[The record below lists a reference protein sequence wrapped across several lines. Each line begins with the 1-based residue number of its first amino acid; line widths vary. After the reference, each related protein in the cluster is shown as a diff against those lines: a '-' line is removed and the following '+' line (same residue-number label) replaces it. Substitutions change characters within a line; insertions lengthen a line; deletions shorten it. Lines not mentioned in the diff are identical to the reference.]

1 VAAYNQTR
9 TQENLSK
16 SLCRLGHAHLRFAEE
31 HPGHYQV
38 LFRTAAPAGITEGS
52 AEHPAAPGFFI
63 LVESVQRCL
72 DAGVRPPGGR
82 DATFLA
88 VQVWLFLHGLI
99 DLRIVQQFPFPL
111 APLRGPLRYCPRRS
125 GTWSARG
132 RAGTQPVIPAVSVRV
147 PGESSIRSG

>member
-1 VAAYNQTR
+1 M
-9 TQENLSK
+9 
-16 SLCRLGHAHLRFAEE
+16 GHAYLRFAEE

-63 LVESVQRCL
+63 LVESIQRCL

-88 VQVWLFLHGLI
+88 VQVWFFLHGLI

-111 APLRGPLRYCPRRS
+111 APSEALDAALADLGL
-125 GTWSARG
+125 GARG
-132 RAGTQPVIPAVSVRV
+132 KRAGTQPVMPAVSFRV